1 MVENTQY
8 PQQLV
13 SALGDDFDPT
23 QPASSSSYSSNLSNA
38 GSSTNFGNIINNN
51 GGSSSGTH
59 MMTGLP
65 PRHTSRS
72 SDSPQEFT
80 NQTAHWDSFVGFH
93 WGVSPTGPEE
103 DSSKNFGTSTTTPAI
118 NPSEMA
124 LNTTTS
130 STFNSVLSVPMLP
143 GVPTEPMHRQH
154 RSLSFSTGQDPSFF
168 GYDDYDDPTDG
179 NLNGPNG
186 NRHGYKSSLETM
198 AEEDDE
204 QGVDLWNWST
214 GLESSNTNQPRQ
226 RQMSFDTGSNGYSRR
241 VRSQS
246 SGAAFGFSSAGA
258 SGNDKSGLENHRQFL
273 ASHNLQQQPQPL
285 PPSASFLH
293 LSSEQWQ
300 NAPENARRRRSSIA
314 SLWNQDSD
322 LFSSGGTTSTS
333 ETHYVPPSPNTPTTP
348 YPLTSPLYAKDTTSP
363 TEQHDSSFQRRLSQ
377 QLDYSFPEKNNQRLP
392 SMDHQ
397 RRKSCTNAQVQP
409 ILHQGYS
416 TGMRGLTGQLEN
428 IHLQAEPPSPLPYSS
443 FSTPFM
449 RPHDQ
454 NPYSHPHHQQ
464 QHHQQQQQQQQY
476 GQSSEIGHVQQQQQ
490 YPTHRI
496 IYHQQSPQ
504 PIPPSHHL
512 VPFPMHPYQQ
522 IQDNPGVPF
531 HYGPSSAIMPQQKP
545 TDNQHH
551 LHPEEQQQQ
560 LQQRQQQQKQQ
571 QQQQQQP
578 NQQQQQQPM
587 PMNYRYY
594 PAYSDQQQNQAADS
608 SIAPTVSTMAPP
620 TYSSIVASNTSHLVT
635 TNAHSSSNNNNYT
648 DPRIYHENGK
658 GVPLHKFPAD
668 GPLYMVEFKAGRI
681 DFFYI
686 STSESPN
693 SNKNCGTI
701 QPMVG
706 DLVIVEADRGKDLG
720 KVAIVAL
727 TCEKA
732 LEIHQHQ
739 RATTATAVPPPAAAA
754 TNKQGNENDN
764 EDEATT
770 LEHQGTQKSNESMPS
785 LSSSL
790 KSSPSSTDEKQPTSL
805 DAPSP
810 EKEQQQ
816 STTAS
821 VDSMFVKRIYRLA
834 APDEINMLLIKNQDE
849 QRALVICQQ
858 KIKQRKLQMEVVD
871 AEYQWDRRKLTFYFS
886 ADKRI
891 DFRELVR
898 EMFKIYKTRIWMC
911 AVANKKKA
919 SGISA

>member
-1 MVENTQY
+1 MVENTNY
-8 PQQLV
+8 PQQSV
-13 SALGDDFDPT
+13 STLGDDFDPT
-23 QPASSSSYSSNLSNA
+23 QPASSSSYASNLSNA
-38 GSSTNFGNIINNN
+38 GSSTNFGNINNNN

-65 PRHTSRS
+65 RHTSRS
-72 SDSPQEFT
+72 SDNPQDFS
-80 NQTAHWDSFVGFH
+80 NQTVHWDSFVGFH

-103 DSSKNFGTSTTTPAI
+103 DSSKNFGTSTTTTI
-118 NPSEMA
+118 KPSEMA
-124 LNTTTS
+124 LNTTAS

-143 GVPTEPMHRQH
+143 GVPTEPMYRQH

-186 NRHGYKSSLETM
+186 SRHGYKSSLETM

-204 QGVDLWNWST
+204 QGVDFWNWYT
-214 GLESSNTNQPRQ
+214 GLESSNVNQPRQ

-246 SGAAFGFSSAGA
+246 SGAVFGFASAGVP
-258 SGNDKSGLENHRQFL
+258 GNEKSGLENHRQLL

-285 PPSASFLH
+285 SSSASFLQ

-300 NAPENARRRRSSIA
+300 NAPQNARRRRSSIA
-314 SLWNQDSD
+314 SLWNQDND
-322 LFSSGGTTSTS
+322 LFSNGGTISTS

-348 YPLTSPLYAKDTTSP
+348 YPLTSPLYAKDATSP
-363 TEQHDSSFQRRLSQ
+363 TDQHDSSFHRRLSQ
-377 QLDYSFPEKNNQRLP
+377 QLDYSFPENNNQSLP

-409 ILHQGYS
+409 TLHQGYS
-416 TGMRGLTGQLEN
+416 TGLRGVTGQLEN

-454 NPYSHPHHQQ
+454 NPYSHQ
-464 QHHQQQQQQQQY
+464 HQQQQQQQHQQQQY

-504 PIPPSHHL
+504 SIPSSHHL

-531 HYGPSSAIMPQQKP
+531 HYGPSSAIMPQQKS

-551 LHPEEQQQQ
+551 LYPEEQQQQ
-560 LQQRQQQQKQQ
+560 QQQRQLQQHQ

-578 NQQQQQQPM
+578 QHQQPM
-587 PMNYRYY
+587 SMNYRCY
-594 PAYSDQQQNQAADS
+594 PAYSDQQQNQTADS
-608 SIAPTVSTMAPP
+608 SIVPTVSTMAPP
-620 TYSSIVASNTSHLVT
+620 TYSSIVASNTSHPVT
-635 TNAHSSSNNNNYT
+635 TNAVTNTNSSTNNNNYT

-658 GVPLHKFPAD
+658 GVPLHKFPAE

-686 STSESPN
+686 STSESPSSN
-693 SNKNCGTI
+693 SNCGTI

-732 LEIHQHQ
+732 MEIHQHQ
-739 RATTATAVPPPAAAA
+739 RATTSMAVATAATAA
-754 TNKQGNENDN
+754 TNKHENNNEN
-764 EDEATT
+764 EDETPT
-770 LEHQGTQKSNESMPS
+770 LEHQETQKSSESMPA

-790 KSSPSSTDEKQPTSL
+790 KSSPSSTDEKQSTSL
-805 DAPSP
+805 DSPSP

-816 STTAS
+816 PTTTSS
-821 VDSMFVKRIYRLA
+821 VDSMYVNRIYRLA

-919 SGISA
+919 IGVST